1 MTASRKPTKK
11 TWIDPDDAP
20 DLAKPEWRGKFAR
33 ADLREG
39 DTIVK
44 RGRPPVAEPKI
55 SVTLR
60 LDASVL
66 EHFKGMGPGWQT
78 RINKWLLEAMP
89 RRGRAK
95 TKDELRRQLRRA
107 G

>member
-1 MTASRKPTKK
+1 MTVSRKPTKK
-11 TWIDPDDAP
+11 SWIDPDDAP
-20 DLAKPEWRGKFAR
+20 DLAKPEWQEKLAR

-60 LDASVL
+60 LDARVL
-66 EHFKGMGPGWQT
+66 KHFKGMGPGWQT
-78 RINKWLLEAMP
+78 RINRWLLEAMP
-89 RRGRAK
+89 RKERAK
-95 TKDELRRQLRRA
+95 ARDEPRRRSA